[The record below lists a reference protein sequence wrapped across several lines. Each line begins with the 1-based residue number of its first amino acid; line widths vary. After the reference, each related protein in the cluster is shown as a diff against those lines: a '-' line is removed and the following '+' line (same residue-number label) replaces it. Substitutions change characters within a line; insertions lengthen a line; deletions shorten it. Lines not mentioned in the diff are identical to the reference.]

1 MTNTEEIK
9 TKKNNRNPKNL
20 RQKSC
25 SVKLRHNIIFFLA
38 KTKMQKGKAQESK
51 EKIKFWF
58 LAS

>member
-38 KTKMQKGKAQESK
+38 KTKMQKGKNPRKQGK
-51 EKIKFWF
+51 D
-58 LAS
+58 